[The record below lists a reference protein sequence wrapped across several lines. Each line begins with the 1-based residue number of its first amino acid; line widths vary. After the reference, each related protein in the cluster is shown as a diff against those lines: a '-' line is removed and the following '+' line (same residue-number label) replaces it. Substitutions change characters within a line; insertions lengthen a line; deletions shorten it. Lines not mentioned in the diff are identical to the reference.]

1 MRTLYGAYPNG
12 FRPNGAFGDDPLTI
26 ASGGSISSVNDGIA
40 LDCQSPFKNFAFYWD
55 VTNYGRITA
64 QGFPSTGVV
73 LQDGGSLVNGASTAT
88 GAYISG
94 SYRGISM
101 PDGGGAVVNYG
112 TIAVSLENSVGVYL
126 PVGGNVKNFGLIRG
140 PGTEIEIGGAG
151 GTVANYG
158 TVGQASA
165 GTGIYLPNGGT
176 VINGS
181 SAARAASIATG
192 AEGFGVEAFNGAG
205 IINNSGTIAAGF
217 DGILLNSGGTITNS
231 GSVLGAEIAINLG
244 GSATLTNRGTIFG
257 NGTAS
262 FGVVFNA
269 STGGDFLSNAG
280 TGDIAGTKF
289 GVYANVGS
297 MTVVNTARIENGV
310 VLKEDGKVTNGRS
323 GSTRGHIT
331 GAAFGV
337 YMPRGGTL
345 VNFGMITGYGMAG
358 IGVSL
363 EGPLA
368 ATTTAASTV
377 TNAGTITGAGGTA
390 IAFGDGNDRLIVD
403 AGAKFDDVV
412 SGAGG
417 ANEIDFRKTGT
428 MHLDPEYVGFSI
440 VRLGNG
446 AADRLSLSELNFTA
460 IAGNAITVY
469 GGNAGSTVDADGFA
483 GKHRLL
489 YFGTRGKDRVTGG
502 GGNDRF
508 TFAAPGLTA
517 ADAIAGNGGSDAI
530 AITTGGT
537 LNPAGV
543 TGVETVRLAGAE
555 ADSLVL
561 TDGNFV
567 GVAGH
572 TITLFGGRAGDTI
585 DAAKLSAANRI
596 VAFGGRG
603 PDQFTGGA
611 GNDRFSVAAMGL
623 TSADHIAGGAGL
635 DELDLTGAGSSA
647 LAGISGIETIRLS
660 GAAADTVVLGNGNF
674 AGINGNVVT
683 VIGGSTGD
691 TVFADTV
698 AAAHRV
704 GFVGGAGSDL
714 FFGGNGNDTFRF
726 AAANLT
732 AADTVQGAGGS
743 DRLTLTTGGTASA
756 IGVNGIETY
765 ALAAAAA
772 DTITLGNGNFAGITG
787 SAITVIAGGAGDTV
801 DARAVQAPHRVV
813 FVGGAGADLFTGGA
827 GADTF
832 ESTTTDL
839 GSNDRLR
846 GAGGSDRLVLESS
859 GTIANF
865 GVFAGIE
872 TIVLASAGR
881 NTLVLKDGNFG
892 AVTGRTI
899 TVLGGNVG
907 NTIDASALTGT
918 NRIIAVGG
926 TGSDRFKGGEGAD
939 TLTAGGHA
947 AMTGGGGADVFVFKS
962 PGTAANR
969 VTNRVADFTRAQG
982 DKLAFSNSGFH
993 LGLSKASTIPKALSS
1008 GLFSPKTNGTF
1019 DKPGE
1024 RFAYDNSTGRLYSDA
1039 DGSDA
1044 SDHRQLVATVA
1055 NHPAIGASNLFFVL

>member
-1 MRTLYGAYPNG
+1 MRTLTGTYPNG
-12 FRPNGAFGDDPLTI
+12 VRITSLFDDPVTV
-26 ASGGSISSVNDGIA
+26 ATSGSISSVNDGIA
-40 LDCQSPFKNFAFYWD
+40 LYLARPHVNFGFYWN

-140 PGTEIEIGGAG
+140 PDTEIEIGGAG

-231 GSVLGAEIAINLG
+231 GSVLGAKIAINLG

-310 VLKEDGKVTNGRS
+310 VLKEDGKVINGRS

-337 YMPRGGTL
+337 YMPPGGTL
-345 VNFGMITGYGMAG
+345 VNFGTITGYGMAG

-412 SGAGG
+412 SGGGG

-428 MHLDPEYVGFSI
+428 VHLDPEYVGFSI
-440 VRLGNG
+440 VRLDNG

-469 GGNAGSTVDADGFA
+469 GGKAGSTVDADGFA

-502 GGNDRF
+502 GGN
-508 TFAAPGLTA
+508 
-517 ADAIAGNGGSDAI
+517 
-530 AITTGGT
+530 
-537 LNPAGV
+537 
-543 TGVETVRLAGAE
+543 
-555 ADSLVL
+555 
-561 TDGNFV
+561 
-567 GVAGH
+567 
-572 TITLFGGRAGDTI
+572 
-585 DAAKLSAANRI
+585 ANR
-596 VAFGGRG
+596 
-603 PDQFTGGA
+603 
-611 GNDRFSVAAMGL
+611 
-623 TSADHIAGGAGL
+623 
-635 DELDLTGAGSSA
+635 
-647 LAGISGIETIRLS
+647 SGQVVSCRLS
-660 GAAADTVVLGNGNF
+660 
-674 AGINGNVVT
+674 
-683 VIGGSTGD
+683 
-691 TVFADTV
+691 
-698 AAAHRV
+698 
-704 GFVGGAGSDL
+704 
-714 FFGGNGNDTFRF
+714 
-726 AAANLT
+726 
-732 AADTVQGAGGS
+732 
-743 DRLTLTTGGTASA
+743 
-756 IGVNGIETY
+756 
-765 ALAAAAA
+765 
-772 DTITLGNGNFAGITG
+772 
-787 SAITVIAGGAGDTV
+787 
-801 DARAVQAPHRVV
+801 
-813 FVGGAGADLFTGGA
+813 
-827 GADTF
+827 
-832 ESTTTDL
+832 
-839 GSNDRLR
+839 
-846 GAGGSDRLVLESS
+846 
-859 GTIANF
+859 
-865 GVFAGIE
+865 
-872 TIVLASAGR
+872 
-881 NTLVLKDGNFG
+881 DGP
-892 AVTGRTI
+892 R
-899 TVLGGNVG
+899 
-907 NTIDASALTGT
+907 
-918 NRIIAVGG
+918 
-926 TGSDRFKGGEGAD
+926 
-939 TLTAGGHA
+939 
-947 AMTGGGGADVFVFKS
+947 
-962 PGTAANR
+962 
-969 VTNRVADFTRAQG
+969 
-982 DKLAFSNSGFH
+982 
-993 LGLSKASTIPKALSS
+993 
-1008 GLFSPKTNGTF
+1008 
-1019 DKPGE
+1019 
-1024 RFAYDNSTGRLYSDA
+1024 
-1039 DGSDA
+1039 
-1044 SDHRQLVATVA
+1044 
-1055 NHPAIGASNLFFVL
+1055 

>member
-1 MRTLYGAYPNG
+1 M
-12 FRPNGAFGDDPLTI
+12 
-26 ASGGSISSVNDGIA
+26 
-40 LDCQSPFKNFAFYWD
+40 
-55 VTNYGRITA
+55 
-64 QGFPSTGVV
+64 
-73 LQDGGSLVNGASTAT
+73 
-88 GAYISG
+88 
-94 SYRGISM
+94 
-101 PDGGGAVVNYG
+101 
-112 TIAVSLENSVGVYL
+112 
-126 PVGGNVKNFGLIRG
+126 
-140 PGTEIEIGGAG
+140 
-151 GTVANYG
+151 
-158 TVGQASA
+158 
-165 GTGIYLPNGGT
+165 
-176 VINGS
+176 
-181 SAARAASIATG
+181 
-192 AEGFGVEAFNGAG
+192 
-205 IINNSGTIAAGF
+205 
-217 DGILLNSGGTITNS
+217 
-231 GSVLGAEIAINLG
+231 
-244 GSATLTNRGTIFG
+244 
-257 NGTAS
+257 
-262 FGVVFNA
+262 
-269 STGGDFLSNAG
+269 
-280 TGDIAGTKF
+280 
-289 GVYANVGS
+289 
-297 MTVVNTARIENGV
+297 
-310 VLKEDGKVTNGRS
+310 
-323 GSTRGHIT
+323 
-331 GAAFGV
+331 
-337 YMPRGGTL
+337 
-345 VNFGMITGYGMAG
+345 
-358 IGVSL
+358 
-363 EGPLA
+363 
-368 ATTTAASTV
+368 

-412 SGAGG
+412 SGGAG

-428 MHLDPEYVGFSI
+428 VHLDPEYVGFSI

-502 GGNDRF
+502 AGNDRF

-567 GVAGH
+567 GIAGH

-596 VAFGGRG
+596 VVFGGRG
-603 PDQFTGGA
+603 PDRFTGGA
-611 GNDRFSVAAMGL
+611 GNDRFSFAAVAL
-623 TSADHIAGGAGL
+623 TSADPIAGGAGS

-647 LAGISGIETIRLS
+647 LARVSGIETIRLS
-660 GAAADTVVLGNGNF
+660 GAGADTVVLGNGNF
-674 AGINGNVVT
+674 AGIDGNIIT
-683 VIGGSTGD
+683 VIGGSAGN
-691 TVFADTV
+691 TVFAEAV
-698 AAAHRV
+698 AAGHRV
-704 GFVGGAGSDL
+704 GFVGGAGPDL
-714 FFGGNGNDTFRF
+714 VIGGKGNDTFRF

-732 AADTVQGAGGS
+732 ATDTVRGGGGV
-743 DRLTLTTGGTASA
+743 DRLILTTGGTAGATDVS
-756 IGVNGIETY
+756 GIEGY

-772 DTITLGNGNFAGITG
+772 DTIRLDDGNFAGITG

-801 DARAVQAPHRVV
+801 DAGAVTTTHRVV

-832 ESTTTDL
+832 ESTATDL

-881 NTLVLKDGNFG
+881 NTLVLQDGNFG

-918 NRIIAVGG
+918 NQIIAVGG
-926 TGSDRFKGGEGAD
+926 TGSDSFKGGEGAD

-969 VTNRVADFTRAQG
+969 DTNRVADFTRAQG

-993 LGLSKASTIPKALSS
+993 LGLSKASTIPKALPS
-1008 GLFSPKTNGTF
+1008 GLFSLKTNGTF

-1024 RFAYDNSTGRLYSDA
+1024 RFAYDNSTGRLYFDA
-1039 DGSDA
+1039 DGSGA
-1044 SDHRQLVATVA
+1044 SDHRQLVATAA
-1055 NHPAIGASNLFFVL
+1055 NHPAIGASNLFFVS